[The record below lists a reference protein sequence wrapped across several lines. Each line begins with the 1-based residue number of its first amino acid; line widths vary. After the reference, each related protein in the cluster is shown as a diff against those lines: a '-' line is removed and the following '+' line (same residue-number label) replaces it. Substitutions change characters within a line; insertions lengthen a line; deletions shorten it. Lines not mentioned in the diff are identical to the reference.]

1 MLRRLRSFALPL
13 FACLPFAACGDDST
27 ASPATPLQ
35 SSLSDDTQVGSLDDT
50 QQAAF
55 CQEVATWYGTQVS
68 LSSAKKLACYSF
80 ALAFSGGSSQACSQA
95 ASECIA
101 SEEEFTTSPAI
112 DCDTTRL
119 DGCTAT
125 VGELEGCFTAT
136 VTRVREIAASISCG
150 MSPSTLASL
159 GTPPAACAP
168 VQSKCP
174 QLFDDAEEL

>member
-1 MLRRLRSFALPL
+1 MRRILRTLALPL
-13 FACLPFAACGDDST
+13 AICAPLAACGDDST

-55 CQEVATWYGTQVS
+55 CGEVATWYASQVS
-68 LSSAKKLACYSF
+68 VGSAKKLACYSF

-101 SEEEFTTSPAI
+101 SDEEFTTSPAI
-112 DCDTTRL
+112 ECDTTRL
-119 DGCTAT
+119 EGCTAT
-125 VGELEGCFTAT
+125 VGELESCFTAT
-136 VTRVREIAASISCG
+136 VTRVREIAASITCS
-150 MSPSTLASL
+150 MSPSELASL
-159 GTPPAACAP
+159 GTPPAACAS